1 MNNVLSFIS
10 HLKNRPGYEK
20 QLQSLK
26 QKHRGEVKKL
36 EHSLYQVKRLG
47 REIDSFYTRR
57 LIILKEH
64 IQYLKMQSSSK
75 KVIRKLKNFDLVPK
89 VI

>member
-1 MNNVLSFIS
+1 
-10 HLKNRPGYEK
+10 
-20 QLQSLK
+20 
-26 QKHRGEVKKL
+26 L
-36 EHSLYQVKRLG
+36 EHSLHQVKKLG

-75 KVIRKLKNFDLVPK
+75 KVIRKLKNLDQIPK
-89 VI
+89 VVLINLILEAALE